1 MASTKPFLGKDSSIN
16 RPPYFI
22 GECYDF
28 CKIRMQ
34 MFIESHG
41 VEVWNAVEEGPFV
54 TTSNVGGAE
63 QPKLED
69 VWNEDDKKK
78 IQHDKKTQ
86 NILALAL
93 ELDEFFIVSN
103 CKTAKEIWE
112 TLETT
117 NEGTKEVKRSRL
129 NMISQEYEMFRM

>member
-1 MASTKPFLGKDSSIN
+1 
-16 RPPYFI
+16 
-22 GECYDF
+22 
-28 CKIRMQ
+28 MQ
-34 MFIESHG
+34 MFIESHD
-41 VEVWNAVEEGPFV
+41 VEVWNAVEEGPFI

-63 QPKLED
+63 QLKLED

-78 IQHDKKTQ
+78 IQHDKKTK

-93 ELDEFFIVSN
+93 EMDEFFRVSN

-129 NMISQEYEMFRM
+129 SMISQEYEMFRM